1 MKSLLIQPSFHRQ
14 HDSGAST
21 TTLRFDPSLA
31 EAVVLREMS
40 RREAAGDVALAHTYR
55 CLSDPL
61 YDLPSEEEREQGFA
75 RLHVQLFE
83 QLGFSKQVRDA
94 LAEFPD
100 VTRKV
105 RRVFVNRAFTRTDE
119 GADLSQDAKSV
130 GISLMANRFEEVWR
144 LRAFL
149 RHELMHVADMLDEAF
164 GYDRDDGLLTYLPAQ
179 RNIIRD
185 RYRVL
190 WDVTIDGRLTRTR
203 KETVASRGDR
213 YREFS
218 ALFANLPEL
227 QRLQIFERLWGAEG
241 VKHGELLAMAQGQQ
255 GFWVLGFGLWNDDT
269 SHPAQRGILCPPRT
283 QNPEPLVGSPCPLCK
298 FPTYEWARDLE
309 EDVAEAVRGDFPQWQ
324 SEQGICERCAELYRM
339 RAGRW

>member
-1 MKSLLIQPSFHRQ
+1 MKSLLIQSSS
-14 HDSGAST
+14 DSQCDGDASKVE
-21 TTLRFDPSLA
+21 LRLDPSLA

-55 CLSDPL
+55 RLSDPL

-105 RRVFVNRAFTRTDE
+105 RRVFVNRAFTRADE

-241 VKHGELLAMAQGQQ
+241 VRHGELLAMAQGQQ
-255 GFWVLGFGLWNDDT
+255 GFWVLGFGFWDDDT
-269 SHPAQRGILCPPRT
+269 SQNPEPRT
-283 QNPEPLVGSPCPLCK
+283 QNPEPLVGSSCPLCK